1 MAEQSRE
8 YIVGRIRRLKQ
19 DPVTNANL
27 IKKWERKL
35 RNYEMSI
42 SKEQSD
48 NGAE

>member
-1 MAEQSRE
+1 MAEQNKE
-8 YIVGRIRRLKQ
+8 YIVGRIRKLNQ
-19 DPVTNANL
+19 DPVVNANL

-48 NGAE
+48 IGAE